1 MLVLSIDTST
11 KIGSVAL
18 YDSEI
23 GILGEINLYVKTNH
37 SNIIM
42 PLIDNLLKITNKKIE
57 EIDKIGVVIGPGSF
71 TGIRI
76 GVAIA
81 KGLCYGTDK
90 KIVGIN
96 SLDLLAYNCE
106 KTESLIVS
114 MIDARKERVYY
125 SMYRYEGNT
134 FVRVSEYRDDEI
146 REILGS
152 IQEKSIIFVG
162 DGAIANKELIEKLIT
177 DKDIKIVSKANSI
190 QRGGILAELSLKKEE
205 DDLYL
210 LEPYYIS
217 KSQAERE
224 KER

>member
-106 KTESLIVS
+106 KTERLIVS

-125 SMYRYEGNT
+125 GMYRYEGNT
-134 FVRVSEYRDDEI
+134 LVRVSEYRDDEI

-162 DGAIANKELIEKLIT
+162 DGAIANKELIEKLVT
-177 DKDIKIVSKANSI
+177 DKDVKIVSKANSI
-190 QRGGILAELSLKKEE
+190 QRGGILAELSSKKEE

>member
-11 KIGSVAL
+11 KIGSVTL

-37 SNIIM
+37 SNVIM

-57 EIDKIGVVIGPGSF
+57 DIDKIGVVIGPGSF

-134 FVRVSEYRDDEI
+134 LVRVSEYRDDEI

-190 QRGGILAELSLKKEE
+190 QRGGVLAELSSKKEE

>member
-134 FVRVSEYRDDEI
+134 LLRVSEYRDDEI

-162 DGAIANKELIEKLIT
+162 DGAIANKELIEKLVT
-177 DKDIKIVSKANSI
+177 DKDVKIVSKANSI
-190 QRGGILAELSLKKEE
+190 QRGGILAELSSKKEE

>member
-125 SMYRYEGNT
+125 SMYRYEENT
-134 FVRVSEYRDDEI
+134 LVRVSEYRDDEI

-190 QRGGILAELSLKKEE
+190 QRGGVLAELSSKKEE

>member
-125 SMYRYEGNT
+125 GMYRYEGNT
-134 FVRVSEYRDDEI
+134 LVRVSEYRDDEI

-162 DGAIANKELIEKLIT
+162 DGAIANKELIEKLVT
-177 DKDIKIVSKANSI
+177 DKDVKIVSKANSI
-190 QRGGILAELSLKKEE
+190 QRGGILAELSSKKEE

>member
-134 FVRVSEYRDDEI
+134 LVRVSEYRDDEI

>member
-23 GILGEINLYVKTNH
+23 GILGEINLYVKINH

-125 SMYRYEGNT
+125 GMYRYEGNT
-134 FVRVSEYRDDEI
+134 LVRVSEYRDDEI

-162 DGAIANKELIEKLIT
+162 DGAIANKELIEKLVT
-177 DKDIKIVSKANSI
+177 DKDVKIVSKANSI
-190 QRGGILAELSLKKEE
+190 QRGGILAELSSKKEE

>member
-134 FVRVSEYRDDEI
+134 LVRVSEYRDDEI

-162 DGAIANKELIEKLIT
+162 DGAIANKELIEKLVT
-177 DKDIKIVSKANSI
+177 DKDVKIVSKANSI
-190 QRGGILAELSLKKEE
+190 QRGGILAELSSKKEE

>member
-18 YDSEI
+18 YDTEI

-37 SNIIM
+37 SNVIM
-42 PLIDNLLKITNKKIE
+42 PLIDTLLNIAKKKIDDV
-57 EIDKIGVVIGPGSF
+57 DKIGVVIGPGSF

-81 KGLCYGTDK
+81 KGLCYGTNK
-90 KIVGIN
+90 KIIGIN
-96 SLDLLAYNCE
+96 SLDVLAYNCE
-106 KTESLIVS
+106 KTESLIIS

-125 SMYRYEGNT
+125 SMYRYIENT
-134 FVRVSEYRDDEI
+134 LTRVSDYKDDEI
-146 REILGS
+146 TNILNG
-152 IQEKSIIFVG
+152 IQENNLIFVG
-162 DGAIANKELIEKLIT
+162 DGAIANKELIEKLTI

-190 QRGGILAELSLKKEE
+190 QRGGIVGELSAMTKE

>member
-1 MLVLSIDTST
+1 MLVLSIDTSS

-37 SNIIM
+37 SNVIM
-42 PLIDNLLKITNKKIE
+42 PLVDNLLKITNKKIE

-134 FVRVSEYRDDEI
+134 LVRLSEYRDDEI

-190 QRGGILAELSLKKEE
+190 QRGGVVAELSSKKEE